1 MSTLPRFSREQ
12 LEELDKNT
20 LIEIILLLQD
30 KLDELNQRVEQLEGQ
45 VSKQSRN
52 SSKPPSSDGLAKP
65 KTRSLRRAE
74 GRQAGGQP
82 GHTGHTLEMVDNPEQ
97 VEVHLVAACPH
108 CLANLGD
115 VAANGYVRRQVFDVP
130 PVQLEVTEHRAE
142 IKQCPGCGCAVQA
155 AFPADVS
162 QPVQYGPRL
171 KAQASYLN
179 SYHFIP
185 IARTCQVFEDFYG
198 HGPAWAF
205 VAEANQAVES
215 GSAPALAEIQHQLL
229 QAKVVHF
236 DETGLRVAG
245 QLHWLHSASTNLLT
259 YFGLHQKRGQVAMQA
274 LGILPNFSGWAVH
287 DHWAS
292 YLAFEACDHVF
303 CNAHHLRELQF
314 VTDQYQ
320 QPWAAALSD
329 LLLDI
334 KAEVAAAASAAA
346 TLTDDRLTH
355 FEQKYDTILQQG
367 FEANPPPTGCPL
379 GAANKRGR
387 PKQSPPKNLLDRL
400 EKHKTNILA
409 FMYDFDL
416 PFDNNLAERD
426 IRMVKVKQKVSG
438 AFRTLTGA
446 HSFCAIRS
454 YISTVRKQGGNVI
467 TALLDAIQGQPFIPL
482 PCDI

>member
-1 MSTLPRFSREQ
+1 MSKWPRFTREQ
-12 LEELDKNT
+12 LEELDKNR
-20 LIEIILLLQD
+20 LIDVVMLLQD
-30 KLDELNQRVEQLEGQ
+30 HLDELNQRVKKLEDQ
-45 VSKQSRN
+45 VSKQSQN

-65 KTRSLRRAE
+65 KTRSLRRSE

-82 GHTGHTLEMVDNPEQ
+82 GHEGHTLKLVDNPEQ
-97 VEVHLVAACPH
+97 LEIHQVAACPQ
-108 CLANLGD
+108 CKADLAG
-115 VAANGYVRRQVFDVP
+115 VTAHEYVRRQVFDVP

-142 IKQCPGCGCAVQA
+142 IKHCPGCGCSVQA
-155 AFPADVS
+155 AFPADVT

-198 HGPAWAF
+198 HAPSWAF
-205 VAEANQAVES
+205 IAEANQAVEK
-215 GSAPALAEIQHQLL
+215 GSAPALAEIQQQLL

-245 QLHWLHSASTNLLT
+245 QLHWLHSASTDLLT
-259 YFGLHQKRGQVAMQA
+259 YFGLHLKRGQVAMNA
-274 LGILPNFSGWAVH
+274 LGILPNFRGWALH

-292 YLAFEACDHVF
+292 YLTFEDCDHAF

-314 VTDQYQ
+314 ITDQYQ
-320 QPWAAALSD
+320 QPWATAMAQ

-334 KAEVAAAASAAA
+334 KAEVATAS
-346 TLTDDRLTH
+346 TLTNTLADDRLTH
-355 FEQKYDTILQQG
+355 YELAYDVLLKQG
-367 FEANPPPTGCPL
+367 FQLNPPPATPP
-379 GAANKRGR
+379 NQRGR

-400 EKHKTNILA
+400 EKHKPNVLA
-409 FMYDFDL
+409 FMYDFDI

-438 AFRTLTGA
+438 AFRTLAGA
-446 HSFCAIRS
+446 RTFCAIRS

-467 TALLDAIQGQPFIPL
+467 AALLNAIQGQPFIPL
-482 PCDI
+482 PSAPLPV